1 MKTQNDCQQE
11 VIDKNSRVPT
21 VLFIH
26 HSGLIGGA
34 GVSLRNNLLFLS
46 EGGFRVRLYVPSDPP
61 AYTEMIKRDCPRVG
75 QTVYGRRIGAFT
87 YCIPGDSVWSLRF
100 WYRVMLMIKQWRYWN
115 RVIDEEN
122 PDIVIMNSVILC
134 WMSLLGAVRRRKS
147 VCWVRETKKGSI
159 GNLPN
164 RFIHRCLEK
173 FTHVVF
179 ISRYDQRIENLQKAG
194 STVVCNFVNSK
205 LLDNTLDRKTA
216 EDRLGL
222 SHDTFRVLYVGGVAP
237 VKGFDVAVDAVAK
250 CKQRVELLVAGMGLE
265 AAKAV
270 TSKSL
275 SRYAAEMER
284 KLAESQY
291 KDRVVMI
298 GTQTDMSACYA
309 ACDVLL
315 FPMRSPHQAR
325 PAFEAGYFGKPAIIT
340 NFDNI
345 QEFVLDGVNGYQV
358 PPEDSDTIAERLDTL
373 AADPEKT
380 RKLGEANRQVWMK
393 NHNEKTNQEAVR
405 SLLEELIR
413 Q

>member
-1 MKTQNDCQQE
+1 M
-11 VIDKNSRVPT
+11 PT
-21 VLFIH
+21 LLFIH

-46 EGGFRVRLYVPSDPP
+46 ESGFRVRLYVPSDPP
-61 AYTEMIKRDCPRVG
+61 AYMEMIKRDCPQVG
-75 QTVYGRRIGAFT
+75 QETYGRRIGAVT
-87 YCIPGDSVWSLRF
+87 YYSGGDSVFSPRF
-100 WYRVMLMIKQWRYWN
+100 WYRLLLIVKQWRYWN
-115 RVIDEEN
+115 RVINEED
-122 PDIVIMNSVILC
+122 PDVVVVNSTILC
-134 WMSLLGAVRRRKS
+134 WMSLLGAVERRKS
-147 VCWVRETKKGSI
+147 VCFIRETKQGSPRS
-159 GNLPN
+159 LLN
-164 RFIHRCLEK
+164 RIIHRCLER

-179 ISRYDQRIENLQKAG
+179 ISRYDQQRENLQKAK
-194 STVVCNFVNSK
+194 TAVICNYVDSK
-205 LLDNTLDRKTA
+205 LLDKTIGRKAA

-222 SHDTFRVLYVGGVAP
+222 SHGVFRVLYVGGVSP
-237 VKGFDVAVDAVAK
+237 LKGFDVAVDAVAK
-250 CKQRVELLVAGMGLE
+250 CKQPVELLVAGMGIE

-284 KLAESQY
+284 KLAVRQY

-345 QEFVLDGVNGYQV
+345 QEFVLDGVNGHQV
-358 PPEDSDTIAERLDTL
+358 PPGDADAIAVRLDEL
-373 AADPEKT
+373 AGNPEKT
-380 RKLGEANRQVWMK
+380 RKLGEANRQIWMK

-405 SLLEELIR
+405 SILEELVR